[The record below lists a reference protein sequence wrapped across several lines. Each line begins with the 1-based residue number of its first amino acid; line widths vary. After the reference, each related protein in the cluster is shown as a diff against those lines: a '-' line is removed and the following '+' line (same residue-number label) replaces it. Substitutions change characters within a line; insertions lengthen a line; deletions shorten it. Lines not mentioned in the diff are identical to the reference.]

1 MTEPVKLK
9 PPSIQSMVADMEDC
23 ITRAEYYTETIGT
36 LIEYIEQPENIGATM
51 SLVQQDLGSAVIE
64 ARRRWRELDAEAKG
78 GAA

>member
-36 LIEYIEQPENIGATM
+36 LIEYIEQPQNIGATM

-64 ARRRWRELDAEAKG
+64 ARRRWREIDAATKEV
-78 GAA
+78 AA